1 MLSKFFDVPLAHELS
16 KDATGL
22 VLKNKLDQLYAHLT
36 EVDAALRSAADSEAH
51 RKLELRKQAVNSSI
65 AVINRVWSEI
75 HNR

>member
-1 MLSKFFDVPLAHELS
+1 MLSKFFVVPLAHELS
-16 KDATGL
+16 KDVTGL
-22 VLKNKLDQLYAHLT
+22 VLKQKLDQLYVHLT
-36 EVDAALRSAADSEAH
+36 EVDAALRSPADLEVH